1 MADWGFSKHKNTIE
15 NWPKDE
21 KGELVPPVFLQ
32 HVRGTQ
38 LDFDMAINLL
48 EAYSIPVVCQYP
60 NDGEFGKLILGI
72 AGGGMDI
79 LVTQTLLEDAQNIIS
94 CDIEHDTEE
103 K

>member
-1 MADWGFSKHKNTIE
+1 MYKRQD
-15 NWPKDE
+15 WPKDE
-21 KGELVPPVFLQ
+21 NGELVEPVFLQ
-32 HVRGTQ
+32 HVSGTP

-79 LVTQTLLEDAQNIIS
+79 FVPQTLLEDAQNIIS
-94 CDIEHDTEE
+94 CDIEHDWEE
-103 K
+103 EE

>member
-1 MADWGFSKHKNTIE
+1 MADWGFSKHKNTSE

-32 HVRGTQ
+32 HVSGTQ

-60 NDGEFGKLILGI
+60 NDGEVGKLILGI

-79 LVTQTLLEDAQNIIS
+79 FVPQTLLEDAQNIIN